1 MSDSGLRDTP
11 LRELHLG
18 LGAKMI
24 PFAGFEM
31 PVNIASED
39 DHISVGRYDPSDEGP
54 VAMGYVKS
62 EFAAPNM
69 QVEAIVRGRALQV
82 RVAKLP
88 PVAAKYYRG

>member
-54 VAMGYVKS
+54 IAMGYVKS
-62 EFAAPNM
+62 EFAACRS
-69 QVEAIVRGRALQV
+69 QILSRLRKGRT
-82 RVAKLP
+82 
-88 PVAAKYYRG
+88 